1 MGGRVVEGGSL
12 ENYCTLTRTLGS
24 NPSPSA
30 SQTKRLL
37 SEFSEGVF
45 LCSVSLAT
53 LSEVERQY
61 YEHTYGGSEM
71 LSTLLSPLACSS
83 MTIKA

>member
-30 SQTKRLL
+30 SQTKRFL
-37 SEFSEGVF
+37 SEFSEDVF
-45 LCSVSLAT
+45 LCSASRAT

-71 LSTLLSPLACSS
+71 LSTLLAPLACSF

>member
-45 LCSVSLAT
+45 LCSVYRAT

>member
-1 MGGRVVEGGSL
+1 
-12 ENYCTLTRTLGS
+12 
-24 NPSPSA
+24 
-30 SQTKRLL
+30 
-37 SEFSEGVF
+37 
-45 LCSVSLAT
+45 VSRAT